1 VRFAALRLPCLSL
14 TGALA
19 LFAAEARAI
28 DVVTVGDDPIT
39 VDVTNT
45 AIFGWH
51 FDNRNDTQFNPS
63 SQIDD
68 RYGEWLDR
76 LNLQISWWRL
86 RLGLRFDAATYVDV
100 TSYQEA
106 AELADANFVPTPG
119 ASPNEFRTRYYRAL
133 HTRFLNT
140 YYPAKLWLGY
150 TQPGLDVTAG
160 DFYAQLG
167 RGLVLSVRKID
178 ELVIDTTIR
187 GGKIAFDHS
196 FGKFKI
202 GATALAGQLNPLR
215 IDETSGRRL
224 HGDGSPLFF
233 GYPEISDFCYADPN
247 NPAPIQDGCNTF
259 EPSQPSY
266 LEDTVYGG
274 RVEAGTDDVL
284 FAANGSLLRRK
295 PGPEPRDTVR
305 TFSGSINI
313 PSIAKVADLYVEVAG
328 QQHRD
333 GHLLEPAEG
342 DVPEKRVDD
351 LSGYAIYAS
360 GGVRAGPFALSL
372 EGKHYRSL
380 LPLTANIDVNN
391 KAFGAP
397 EFSLV
402 AYNQPPTAESTYV
415 EQIGSPNVCITGGRA
430 KVDVKLAKAVSLFAW
445 AGHFVSFT
453 EHDASNET
461 CDTSDRFRT
470 TTWDVAA
477 GDDISFEG
485 GKSHAIAS
493 IGARL
498 TDRPPEPEP
507 DPNLPLD
514 PDLDT
519 GRPTDVFYREGYLRY
534 DLVKH
539 IAGPFSVQFQGI
551 HRHRYEPMAVADSWN
566 EGENNTAIHWSPHL
580 AATFGYEYSTRTGC
594 DPDGT
599 VELCHY
605 FNGTLQWRSGADD
618 SILSQIFDTVQVF
631 VGQRRGGIRC
641 VSGVCRN
648 FPPLEGA
655 RLEIVSRL

>member
-1 VRFAALRLPCLSL
+1 L

-19 LFAAEARAI
+19 LFAAEARAVEI
-28 DVVTVGDDPIT
+28 ATVGDEPIT

-45 AIFGWH
+45 AILGWH
-51 FDNRNDTQFNPS
+51 FDNRNDTQFNAS

-76 LNLQISWWRL
+76 LNLQVSWWRL
-86 RLGLRFDAATYVDV
+86 RFGLRFDAATYVDV

-106 AELADANFVPTPG
+106 AELADANFVPAPG

-140 YYPAKLWLGY
+140 YYPTKLWLGY
-150 TQPGLDVTAG
+150 TQPGIDVTAG

-224 HGDGSPLFF
+224 HGEGSPLFF
-233 GYPEISDFCYADPN
+233 AYPEISDFCYADPN
-247 NPAPIQDGCNTF
+247 NPAPIENGCNTF

-266 LEDTVYGG
+266 FEDTVYGG

-295 PGPEPRDTVR
+295 AGPAPRDTVR

-313 PSIAKVADLYVEVAG
+313 PSIAKAGDLYIEVAG

-333 GHLLEPAEG
+333 GHLLEPAQG
-342 DVPEKRVDD
+342 DVPERRVDD

-360 GGVRAGPFALSL
+360 GGVRAGPFAVSL
-372 EGKHYRSL
+372 EGKHYRSF
-380 LPLTANIDVNN
+380 LPLKANIDVNN

-402 AYNQPPTAESTYV
+402 AYNQPPTAESIYV

-430 KVDVKLAKAVSLFAW
+430 KVDVKLGKAVSLFAW

-453 EHDASNET
+453 EHDATNET

-498 TDRPPEPEP
+498 TDRPPEPGP
-507 DPNLPLD
+507 DPNLPPD
-514 PDLDT
+514 PDT

-551 HRHRYEPMAVADSWN
+551 HRHRYEPMAAADSWN
-566 EGENNTAIHWSPHL
+566 EGENYTAIHWSPHL
-580 AATFGYEYSTRTGC
+580 AATFGYEYSARTGC
-594 DPDGT
+594 DPDGSI
-599 VELCHY
+599 ELCHY
-605 FNGTLQWRSGADD
+605 FNGGLQWRSGSDD
-618 SILSQIFDTVQVF
+618 SILAQLFDTVQFF

-648 FPPLEGA
+648 FPPFEGA
-655 RLEIVSRL
+655 RLEIVSRF